1 MPNIEGV
8 GKNHLLCELHAHS
21 TWSDGALTVTE
32 LVDLYG
38 FNGFDVLCLTDHVL
52 HSGSGPYRLRAD
64 THDAYVRAIER
75 EARRADE
82 QYGLLLIPGIELT
95 HSAQSSDDAGHALAL
110 GLRTFVSVDG
120 GLEPAMRAARAA
132 GAAIVAAHPHG
143 ESDDPS
149 PSRTTRFFTRNW
161 ERLDGLVDRYELV
174 NRTQTFGWV
183 ACAGLPGVATG
194 DFHRPEHLE
203 TWKTLLPC
211 AKTERAVVEYLRSDG
226 RAYVIPWHLREISRR
241 RLAAA

>member
-1 MPNIEGV
+1 V
-8 GKNHLLCELHAHS
+8 DANHLLCELHAHS

-38 FNGFDVLCLTDHVL
+38 FHGFDVLCLTDHVL
-52 HSGSGPYRLRAD
+52 RSRTGPYRLRAE

-75 EARRADE
+75 EARRARE

-95 HSAQSSDDAGHALAL
+95 HIAQSSDDAGHALAL
-110 GLRTFVSVDG
+110 GLRTFVSVDD
-120 GLEPAMRAARAA
+120 GLEAAMRAARAA

-143 ESDDPS
+143 RHDDPH
-149 PSRTTRFFTRNW
+149 PARTTRFFSRNW
-161 ERLDGLVDRYELV
+161 ERLEGLVDRYELV
-174 NRTQTFGWV
+174 NRAQTFGWV
-183 ACAGLPGVATG
+183 ACAGLPGIATG

-211 AKTERAVVEYLRSDG
+211 AKTERAVVDFLRSDG
-226 RAYVIPWHLREISRR
+226 RAYVIPWHLREGAVPRR
-241 RLAAA
+241 AAA